1 MLFIVH
7 DEILTHLW
15 SDDDDVTDEVI
26 ADSLSD
32 DDVTDEGGFFS
43 GIKYRAA
50 KFWKA
55 TRNYTA
61 EKLKS
66 AIENIL
72 KKPLNLI
79 FKKRYKTRK
88 RDGEK
93 VVRCWIEARGSEEA
107 LAILEK
113 KQQEIE
119 NQLHLSLVV

>member
-15 SDDDDVTDEVI
+15 SDDDDVTDDVI

-32 DDVTDEGGFFS
+32 NDEGGFFS
-43 GIKYRAA
+43 GIKDRAA

>member
-1 MLFIVH
+1 MI
-7 DEILTHLW
+7 
-15 SDDDDVTDEVI
+15 DEV
-26 ADSLSD
+26 SLSD
-32 DDVTDEGGFFS
+32 DDATDKGGFFS
-43 GIKYRAA
+43 GMKDRAA

-72 KKPLNLI
+72 EKPLSLI

-88 RDGEK
+88 QDGEK

-107 LAILEK
+107 LAVLEK
-113 KQQEIE
+113 KQQEME
-119 NQLHLSLVV
+119 KQLHLSLVV

>member
-1 MLFIVH
+1 M
-7 DEILTHLW
+7 T
-15 SDDDDVTDEVI
+15 DDVI

-32 DDVTDEGGFFS
+32 NDEGGFFS
-43 GIKYRAA
+43 GIKDRAA

-66 AIENIL
+66 AIEKIL

-88 RDGEK
+88 QDGEK

-107 LAILEK
+107 LAVLEK
-113 KQQEIE
+113 KKQEIE